1 MKRSWNYDSDSSD
14 SDEAMNMFWLMSSNK
29 KQRIKKELGKVKVP
43 FPDME
48 WMTEYVKRKAGSS
61 TSGKVNTKGRVIHFS
76 GKVCR
81 ESANDI
87 CKAITKLNQEWK
99 DLLTDD
105 SIKSAV
111 PNPIILRINSN
122 GGTITSAFQVIDKM
136 KSSKLPIHTIVE
148 GCAASAATLIS
159 ICGEKRFITKRAY
172 MLIHQL
178 SSGVIGKHAE
188 IEDEMKNCNLMMDD
202 IKKLYKD
209 HTKMSKNTMKKFL
222 LRDLLW
228 KAEEC
233 LKHGLVDEI
242 IKDNDSNDGK

>member
-1 MKRSWNYDSDSSD
+1 MKRSWRYDSDSSD
-14 SDEAMNMFWLMSSNK
+14 SDEAANMFWLMSSHK
-29 KQRIKKELGKVKVP
+29 KQRTGKDLEKVRIP

-48 WMTEYVKRKAGSS
+48 WMTEYVKRKSGSGS
-61 TSGKVNTKGRVIHFS
+61 SGKVNTKGRVINFS

-87 CKAITKLNQEWK
+87 CKSITRLNQDWD
-99 DLLTDD
+99 DLVSDD
-105 SIKSAV
+105 LIKSAE

-136 KSSKLPIHTIVE
+136 KSSKLPVHTIVE

-159 ICGEKRFITKRAY
+159 ICGTKRFITKRAY

-188 IEDEMKNCNLMMDD
+188 IEDELKNCNLMMDD
-202 IKKLYKD
+202 IKKLYKN
-209 HTKMSKNTMKKFL
+209 HTKMSKSTMKKFL

-228 KAEEC
+228 KSGEC

-242 IKDNDSNDGK
+242 IEDNENGKN